1 MSLAVSLRENK
12 MKAKNV
18 AEVGNVR
25 QRSNSYF
32 EMDAEAG
39 RQSTVRP
46 TSSDMHLY
54 ADVS

>member
-39 RQSTVRP
+39 RQSTV
-46 TSSDMHLY
+46 TSSDIHLY
-54 ADVS
+54 ADVR